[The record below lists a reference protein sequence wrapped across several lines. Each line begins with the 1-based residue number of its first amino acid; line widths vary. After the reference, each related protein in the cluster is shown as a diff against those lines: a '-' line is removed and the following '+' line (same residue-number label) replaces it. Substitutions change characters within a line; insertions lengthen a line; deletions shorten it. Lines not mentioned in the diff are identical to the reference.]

1 MCFQR
6 NSQNHRLTKT
16 LHSVRRIDILT
27 DVVLFALYQSS
38 ILSFLITDYQARLHP
53 GGSGSGDDNDNDD
66 DDDDDDD
73 DNDIKGEGSGAV
85 VDGVEQKEIFIP
97 IEELERREKEGL
109 ITSQAEIS
117 GDESS
122 DDESNGDES
131 SGDEAS
137 DDESSGDEA
146 SDDESSDDESSDD
159 ESSDDES
166 SGDESSDDESSGDE
180 SHNELESDNF
190 IPVDEERTSEQ
201 SGENEVSFARL

>member
-27 DVVLFALYQSS
+27 DVVLFALSQSS

-53 GGSGSGDDNDNDD
+53 GGSGSGDDNNNDD

-97 IEELERREKEGL
+97 IEELECREKEGL

-137 DDESSGDEA
+137 DDESSGDE
-146 SDDESSDDESSDD
+146 SSDDESSDD
-159 ESSDDES
+159 ESSD
-166 SGDESSDDESSGDE
+166 DESSDDESSGDE

>member
-16 LHSVRRIDILT
+16 LHSVRRVDILT
-27 DVVLFALYQSS
+27 DVVLFALSQSS
-38 ILSFLITDYQARLHP
+38 LLSFLITDYQARLHP
-53 GGSGSGDDNDNDD
+53 GGSGSGDDNDD

-137 DDESSGDEA
+137 DDESS
-146 SDDESSDDESSDD
+146 DDESSD
-159 ESSDDES
+159 
-166 SGDESSDDESSGDE
+166 DESSDDESSGDE